1 MATLHYPCFE
11 IAARIWLSF
20 YFSQRSGPKLPL
32 KMSKS
37 GQRHSDNTRGIGN
50 CTESRCFV
58 VLVVQVG
65 RGGGPLTSRTD
76 TKNPRSLMALREASE
91 QSEGRQKQRASKL
104 KQCDYQLRRNCT

>member
-20 YFSQRSGPKLPL
+20 YFSQRSGTKPPL

-37 GQRHSDNTRGIGN
+37 GQRHSDSTRGIGN
-50 CTESRCFV
+50 CTESRCFA

-65 RGGGPLTSRTD
+65 RGGGPLTSQNRHKEPKEPNGAQRGKRTD
-76 TKNPRSLMALREASE
+76 
-91 QSEGRQKQRASKL
+91 
-104 KQCDYQLRRNCT
+104 